1 VQQMLLM
8 VLEPVFEPDFSDS
21 SYGFR
26 PARSAH
32 DAVRAA
38 QDMVASGRSWVVDI
52 DLEKF
57 FDKVN
62 HDILM
67 SRLARRIG
75 DKRVLKLIRRF
86 LVAGV
91 MANGLVLETEE
102 GTPQGGPLSP
112 LLANVLLDDLDKLL
126 ESRDHRFVRYAD
138 DCNIYVGSELA
149 GHRVMATVTRFLEV
163 KLRLKVNSAKSAVA
177 PVSERRFPRFRA

>member
-126 ESRDHRFVRYAD
+126 ESRDHRFVQ
-138 DCNIYVGSELA
+138 L
-149 GHRVMATVTRFLEV
+149 